1 MRVLGYLDAASG
13 SLVVSAIVAGFAAV
27 GVFFRMG
34 ARRAKMLFSSKAR
47 AENRAQKEAAE
58 AMAMAVADA
67 DGPDAL
73 AEAGT
78 STTA

>member
-58 AMAMAVADA
+58 AMAVAEA